1 MQIMISN
8 VDLNR
13 LSPVPLDLFV
23 TDVTFGKNRMA
34 SNTAVLAIVTTA
46 HLTFTRKMEML
57 FVNVGIEWIP

>member
-1 MQIMISN
+1 MICN
-8 VDLNR
+8 FHFDR

-23 TDVTFGKNRMA
+23 TDVTFGKNRMEL
-34 SNTAVLAIVTTA
+34 NTAVLAIVTTA